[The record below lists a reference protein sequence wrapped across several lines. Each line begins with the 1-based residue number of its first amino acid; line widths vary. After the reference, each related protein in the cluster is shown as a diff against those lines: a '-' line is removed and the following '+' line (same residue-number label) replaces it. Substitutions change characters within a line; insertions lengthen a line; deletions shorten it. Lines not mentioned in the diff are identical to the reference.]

1 MAHARADIIIRWP
14 ALGKLPDSPEWTAA
28 IADAELQV
36 HAPTWGARNDLGV
49 IHLAAHALMLA
60 HPEVVDSGPV
70 QSESVGG
77 VSRTYAV
84 SSTIN
89 PSELERTPA
98 GREFKRQRAAVRQS
112 LGLSAMVV

>member
-1 MAHARADIIIRWP
+1 MAHARTDIIARWP
-14 ALGKLPDSPEWTAA
+14 ALSKVADGTEWTAA

-36 HAPTWGARNDLGV
+36 NEQRWGARYDVGV
-49 IHLAAHALMLA
+49 IHLAAHAIMLA
-60 HPEVVDSGPV
+60 HPESIDSGPV

-84 SSTIN
+84 ASTIN

-98 GREFKRQRAAVRQS
+98 GREFKRHRRA